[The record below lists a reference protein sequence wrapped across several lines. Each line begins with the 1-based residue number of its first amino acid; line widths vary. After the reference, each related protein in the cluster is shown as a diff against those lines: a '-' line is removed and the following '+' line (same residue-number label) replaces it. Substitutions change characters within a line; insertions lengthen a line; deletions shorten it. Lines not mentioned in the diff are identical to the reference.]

1 MIFRNPFQARRVT
14 VLLVLSFA
22 AACGERAGRSPD
34 RAFAN
39 AQYVG
44 GQACVACHE
53 KEATAWA
60 PSQHAGAMKHASDST
75 VLANF
80 DNSSFNDGR
89 VTTRFSR
96 REGKF
101 IVNTEG
107 PDGKAHDYEVKYT
120 FGLFPLQQY
129 LIDIDNGRIQSL
141 TVAWDSRKKENGG
154 QRWFSLYPGEKILP
168 GESIHWTGRDQNWNF
183 MCAECHSTNVKK
195 NYDATQSRYTT
206 SWTDISVNC
215 EACHG
220 AGSEHVKWAGAPKK
234 AAGDRRDAGRMG
246 LVVEFNERNGIT
258 WPIDPATGIG
268 VRSSPRKTDKEI
280 ETCGLCHARRAQLKD
295 GYVPGKSLETTEQ
308 VALLE
313 PGLFWADGQMRDE
326 VYNYA
331 PFLQSRMYRKGVTC
345 SDCHDP
351 HTQQLRAPGAE
362 VCATC
367 HAKEKYE
374 GPAHDH
380 HPAGTKQVDCV
391 SCHMPRSTFMVIDSR
406 HDHSFRVPRPEQ
418 TVQLGVPNTCNQCHR
433 EQTPQW
439 AADQVAKW
447 YGRAPEGYQRYAVAL
462 HGSEQGLPGSLAKL
476 TGLSGDTLQPVI
488 ARATAVSRL
497 ANYPSPVAI
506 SAAEAVVAEPNPLLR
521 AAAVTALGNVEPA
534 ERVRLLAQRLSD
546 SILLVRTEAAR
557 ALAGLEAQ
565 LPDSVK
571 PALGKALQEY
581 IDVQMINADRPE
593 SWTNL
598 ATVYALRGDR
608 TRAMNAFGQAIAL
621 DSSFVPAW
629 VNLADFLRAT
639 GDEAGAGAA
648 LREGIRKSP
657 DNASLH
663 FSLGLT
669 LIRQRQLPAAL
680 AELKTAVHLAPDDAH
695 LGYVY
700 GVALHDTGKP
710 LDGIRQLEAV
720 LKQHPDDLQVL
731 QALSSYAK
739 EAGDV
744 QASMA
749 YSARLQELS
758 AQGP

>member
-1 MIFRNPFQARRVT
+1 MTFRTYPSVCRA
-14 VLLVLSFA
+14 LVLFSLSL
-22 AACGERAGRSPD
+22 AACGERAGKSAD
-34 RAFAN
+34 VDVASV
-39 AQYVG
+39 QYVG

-60 PSQHAGAMKHASDST
+60 PSQHAGAMKHATDST

-80 DNSSFNDGR
+80 DNTSFNDGR

-96 REGKF
+96 RDGKF

-141 TVAWDSRKKENGG
+141 TVAWDSRAKEDGG

-195 NYDATQSRYTT
+195 NYDATQPRYTT
-206 SWTDISVNC
+206 SWTDINVNC

-220 AGSEHVKWAGAPKK
+220 AGSAHVEWAGK
-234 AAGDRRDAGRMG
+234 AGKREKGTGNRGRMG
-246 LVVEFNERNGIT
+246 LVVEFNERNGVT
-258 WPIDPATGIG
+258 WPIDPTTGIG

-280 ETCGLCHARRAQLKD
+280 ETCGLCHSRRAQLKD
-295 GYVPGKSLETTEQ
+295 GYVPGQALGTTEQ

-351 HTQQLRAPGAE
+351 HTQQLRAPGAQ
-362 VCATC
+362 VCLSC

-447 YGRAPEGYQRYAVAL
+447 YGHAPEGYQRYAVAL
-462 HGSEQGLPGSLAKL
+462 HDSELRIPGSQSRLIGLA
-476 TGLSGDTLQPVI
+476 GDTLQPAI
-488 ARATAVSRL
+488 ARATALSRL
-497 ANYPSPVAI
+497 AGAASPSAV
-506 SAAEAVVAEPNPLLR
+506 SAAEVVLADRDPLLR
-521 AAAVTALGNVEPA
+521 AAAVTALEDVEPA
-534 ERVRLLAQRLSD
+534 ERVRLLAPRLAD
-546 SILLVRTEAAR
+546 SILSVRIDAAR
-557 ALAGLEAQ
+557 ALAMLEGQ
-565 LPDSVK
+565 LPDSS
-571 PALGKALQEY
+571 KAAFARSLQEY
-581 IDVQMINADRPE
+581 IDTQLFNADRPE

-598 ATVYALRGDR
+598 GTLYALRGDR
-608 TRAMNAFGQAIAL
+608 SRAVDAFAHAIAL

-629 VNLADFLRAT
+629 VNLADFLRAA
-639 GDEAGAGAA
+639 GDETGAGAA
-648 LREGIRKSP
+648 LRDGLRKAP
-657 DNASLH
+657 DNPNLH
-663 FSLGLT
+663 YSLGLT
-669 LIRQRQLPAAL
+669 LIRQRQFPAAL
-680 AELKTAVHLAPDDAH
+680 AELKTAAGLAPTDAR

-710 LDGIRQLEAV
+710 AEGVKELQRV
-720 LKQHPDDLQVL
+720 LKEHPDDLQVL
-731 QALSSYAK
+731 QALASYSR

-744 QASMA
+744 RAAMA
-749 YSARLQELS
+749 YVTRLQELS
-758 AQGP
+758 GQRP